1 MLAHTRRA
9 SLLLLVLTTLV
20 AGTQCVH
27 RAGDGGP
34 SASTTQPTTGPGGS
48 SRASDAARRYP
59 LDALPTA
66 TVVVGDHTLRVWL
79 ARELDAQRPGVVEE
93 GLMHVPA
100 DEIADDQ
107 GMLFVF
113 ANEQI
118 RGFWMRNTIT
128 ALDIAFARADGTI
141 VKTWQMP
148 PLTLRTFSSIEPA
161 MFALEL
167 KAGTLARLNV
177 REGDRL
183 EIPLDAAFSSE

>member
-1 MLAHTRRA
+1 MLVHIRRAALLVVLTMLA
-9 SLLLLVLTTLV
+9 

-27 RAGDGGP
+27 RADNGGP
-34 SASTTQPTTGPGGS
+34 SGATTHPATNPGGS
-48 SRASDAARRYP
+48 SRASDAARTYP
-59 LDALPTA
+59 LDSLPTA
-66 TVVVGDHTLRVWL
+66 TVTVGEHTLRVWL
-79 ARELDAQRPGVVEE
+79 ARELDARRPGVVEE

-100 DEIADDQ
+100 DEITDDQ

-113 ANEQI
+113 ANEQV

-183 EIPLDAAFSSE
+183 EIPLDAAFPSE